1 MSDSDSQQI
10 VSTEWLEAHLSAPD
24 VKVLDAS
31 WHMPDT
37 GRDAK
42 AEYAAAHIP
51 GAGFFD
57 IEDIS
62 DTRSPLPHMAPPP
75 EKFVSR
81 MRKLGVGDG
90 HRVVVYD
97 QTGLLSAPRAWWM
110 LRLFGHRDVV
120 VLDGG
125 LPKWL
130 AEGRATEDVAPVARE
145 RHFTARRNAALV
157 RDVTQMAMAAKLGA
171 EQIVDA
177 RSAPRFRGEAP
188 EPRAG
193 LRSGHIPGA
202 VNLPYGALLNPDST
216 LKDPDALRAA
226 FVAAGVDLSKP
237 VVSSCG
243 SGITACVLDLALE
256 RIGHRRHAVYDGSW
270 AEWGMYRDLKVE
282 T

>member
-1 MSDSDSQQI
+1 MAVDTVPV
-10 VSTEWLEAHLSAPD
+10 VSVRWLQEHIASPGL
-24 VKVLDAS
+24 VILDAS
-31 WHMPDT
+31 WYLPSDK
-37 GRDAK
+37 RDCR
-42 AEYAAAHIP
+42 AEFEKAHIP
-51 GAGFFD
+51 GALFFD
-57 IEDIS
+57 IDALVDSSS
-62 DTRSPLPHMAPPP
+62 DLPHMLPPP
-75 EKFVSR
+75 DEFTTA
-81 MRKLGVGDG
+81 MRKLGLNGDD
-90 HRVVVYD
+90 RVVVYD
-97 QTGLLSAPRAWWM
+97 SAGLFSAPRAWWM

-125 LPKWL
+125 LPKWF

>member
-226 FVAAGVDLSKP
+226 FLAAGVDLSKP

-243 SGITACVLDLALE
+243 SGITADRAQAPCGL
-256 RIGHRRHAVYDGSW
+256 
-270 AEWGMYRDLKVE
+270 
-282 T
+282 